1 MSCRNFIP
9 SLAAQCLVF
18 VRGAC
23 LLLFILHVGLGLAA
37 AHTLPGIVQAEDY
50 DPGGQGVGYFDNTP
64 GNAGGQYRDD
74 DVDISV
80 DGEGNF
86 YVSHI
91 EAGEWLAYTVT
102 ADEDARFRVRFRHA
116 SDQPGPF
123 MVRLSMDDITV
134 DVQHLNGTGGP
145 TAWANAT
152 STIPFKVTAGTHT
165 VRISFHKAGLHLD
178 EFEFI
183 EDTDPLPIYLD
194 AAQSISNRVE
204 DLLGRMTLEEKVGQ
218 TALVDRRFV
227 YSAEGSEPFAHN
239 ISDIRTRFLGALFS
253 GGGSAP
259 TNNTP
264 EGWTDMIDEFQGYAR
279 ATRLGIPLLYATDAV
294 HGHNNLFGA
303 TIFPHG
309 VGLGASDD
317 PDLVRRMAEATAV
330 EIVASG
336 VHWTFAPSV
345 SVARNI
351 FWGRAYE
358 AFGEEP
364 DLVRRLTEAAVI
376 GFQGENLAAP
386 TSVLACVKHFVGD
399 GGTEWGTGVNGR
411 IDQGDVIEPDTNRF
425 RAIHLGPYE
434 DAVAAGVRTIMAS
447 FSSWNGEKMHGHTNL
462 LTEVLKEELGFT
474 GFILSDWKA
483 VDQLGPV
490 TPAEYQNSIVK
501 AVNAGIDM
509 VMVPDRYITYV
520 LQTRLATQAGDIPMA
535 RLDDA
540 VRRILTV
547 KFEKGLFERP
557 YSDRSRLSL
566 VGSPE
571 HRELARECAARSLV
585 LLKNENDLLPLP
597 KNLTRIHV
605 AGKNADN
612 LGHQCGGWTY
622 SWQGESTSD
631 NIIGTTILEAIQNT
645 VSSNTTITYSFD
657 GTGAAG
663 ADVAIAV
670 IGETP
675 YAEFVGDSNNL
686 RLPTFDLF
694 TLSNLQSAGIPV
706 VVVLVSGRPMIVEPE
721 LHTWDAFVAAW
732 LPGSEGQGVADVLF
746 GDVYP
751 SGRLPVTWPVSNA
764 QVPINIGDPVYEPLF
779 AFQEGQSYRPPLHLT
794 SAEEDLIF
802 TWPAGASQFRLE
814 RTTSLLAPAAWT
826 PVTSSLFL
834 DGNHWVTTNAPSADA
849 ESFRLTWP

>member
-1 MSCRNFIP
+1 MALASG
-9 SLAAQCLVF
+9 SLI
-18 VRGAC
+18 
-23 LLLFILHVGLGLAA
+23 LLLSASVPAQAIL
-37 AHTLPGIVQAEDY
+37 LPGTIQAEDY
-50 DPGGQGVGYFDNTP
+50 DPGGSGVGYFDTTP
-64 GNAGGQYRDD
+64 GNTGGEYRDD
-74 DVDISV
+74 DVDISS
-80 DGEGNF
+80 DGAGGF

-102 ADEDARFRVRFRHA
+102 ASADTRFRMRYRYA
-116 SDQPGPF
+116 SPQPGPF
-123 MVRLSMDDITV
+123 MLRLSINDTTV
-134 DVQHLNGTGGP
+134 DVQHLNGTGGA

-152 STIPFKVTAGTHT
+152 STLPFQVNAGTHT
-165 VRISFHKAGLHLD
+165 VRVSFHTDGLHVD
-178 EFEFI
+178 EFEFLA
-183 EDTDPLPIYLD
+183 DTDPVPVYLD
-194 AAQSISNRVE
+194 PDQPISNRVD
-204 DLLGRMTLEEKVGQ
+204 DLLGRMTLDEKVGQ

-239 ISDIRTRFLGALFS
+239 VSDIRTRFLGNLFS

-264 EGWTDMIDEFQGYAR
+264 EGWADMIDEFQGYAR

-309 VGLGASDD
+309 VGLGATDD
-317 PDLVRRMAEATAV
+317 PDLVRRMAEASAL

-345 SVARNI
+345 SVTRND

-364 DLVRRLTEAAVI
+364 GLVRRLTEAAVL
-376 GFQGENLAAP
+376 GLHGEDLAAP

-399 GGTEWGTGVNGR
+399 GGTEWGTGVDGK
-411 IDQGDVIEPDTNRF
+411 IDQGNVVEPDTNAF
-425 RAIHLGPYE
+425 RAIHLTPYE
-434 DAVAAGVRTIMAS
+434 GAVSVGVRTVMAS

-490 TPAEYQNSIVK
+490 TPAEYQNSIVR
-501 AVNAGIDM
+501 AMNAGIDM

-520 LQTRLATQAGDIPMA
+520 IQTRLATQAGDIPLA

-557 YSDRSRLSL
+557 YTDRSRFSL

-571 HRELARECAARSLV
+571 HRELARECVARSLV
-585 LLKNENDLLPLP
+585 LLKNESDLLPIP
-597 KNLTRIHV
+597 KDLTRIHV

-612 LGHQCGGWTY
+612 LGYQCGGWTY
-622 SWQGESTSD
+622 SWQGESNGD

-645 VSSNTTITYSFD
+645 VSSNTTVTYSFD

-663 ADVAIAV
+663 ADLAIAV

-675 YAEFVGDSNNL
+675 YAEFIGDSDNL
-686 RLPTFDLF
+686 RPINFDFF
-694 TLSNLQSAGIPV
+694 TIANLQNAGVPV
-706 VVVLVSGRPMIVEPE
+706 VVVLISGRPMMLQPE
-721 LHTWDAFVAAW
+721 LDTWDTLVAAW
-732 LPGSEGQGVADVLF
+732 LPGTEGQGVADVLF

-751 SGRLPVTWPVSNA
+751 SGRLPVTWPASNA
-764 QVPINIGDPVYEPLF
+764 QVPINIGDPVYEPRY
-779 AFQEGQSYRPPLHLT
+779 AFQEGQSYRPRLDL
-794 SAEEDLIF
+794 SVAGDGLIF
-802 TWPAGASQFRLE
+802 SWPAGASQFRLE
-814 RTTSLLAPAAWT
+814 RTLTLLTPAPWT
-826 PVTSSLFL
+826 PMTGDAVLLGDVWT
-834 DGNHWVTTNAPSADA
+834 TTNAPAADA
-849 ESFRLTWP
+849 ESFRLVWP